1 VQEYL
6 LSPWLSQGMMRKLRK
21 HVDLLEAEI
30 AELVSSR

>member
-1 VQEYL
+1 VQEHL
-6 LSPWLSQGMMRKLRK
+6 LSPGLSQGMMRK